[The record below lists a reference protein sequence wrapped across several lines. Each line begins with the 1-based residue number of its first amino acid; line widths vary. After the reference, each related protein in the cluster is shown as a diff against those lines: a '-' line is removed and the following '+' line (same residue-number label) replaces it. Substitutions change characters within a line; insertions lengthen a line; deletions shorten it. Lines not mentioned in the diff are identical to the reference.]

1 MAPRRVNPR
10 LLAAI
15 EATAIEPLDYETPGR
30 VVEVPVPGEH
40 FAQPAPAAPQSRF
53 DVVREYLEANRQ
65 TTPMPV
71 VPEVDMRAAADA
83 DARRD
88 FGGAMLA
95 AGQAFTG
102 NRRAVAQLPR
112 SNANE
117 AQALAER
124 DARKRELAAWAEAQ
138 ERRRMGEAELLS
150 RAAAQPSM
158 RDPALEDRKLDIEQ
172 QKVDI
177 QREKA
182 NRPPAPRAKPGGKGD
197 DGKTLPVSEVAELSS
212 LPVAEAQV
220 DRLSSEF
227 KRLGMGG
234 TAGRA
239 GGAITDALGLR
250 WTDSAEYNAVAS
262 LAMQAAGKIMEGG
275 KLAAGDELKY
285 RQMLPR
291 PGDSDDVVA
300 QKVAGMKD
308 FLRALATARAK
319 GLRESGY
326 RVPDALFPQ
335 EQKPDPMVSVRRKSD
350 GKVLPLPKSKADT
363 LDKDKYEVTP

>member
-1 MAPRRVNPR
+1 MAPRRVNPK

-30 VVEVPVPGEH
+30 VVEVPVPAEH
-40 FAQPAPAAPQSRF
+40 FTQSAPQSRF

-65 TTPMPV
+65 TAPMPV
-71 VPEVDMRAAADA
+71 APEVDMRAAADA

-102 NRRAVAQLPR
+102 NRRAVAQLPH
-112 SNANE
+112 SNTNE

-124 DARKRELAAWAEAQ
+124 EARKRELAAWAAAQ
-138 ERRRMGEAELLS
+138 ERRRMSEAELLS

-158 RDPALEDRKLDIEQ
+158 RDPALEERKLDIEQ

-177 QREKA
+177 QRAKA
-182 NRPPAPRAKPGGKGD
+182 NRPRPVGGVKKD
-197 DGKTLPVSEVAELSS
+197 EGKTLPVSEVGELSS
-212 LPVAEAQV
+212 LPVAEMQV
-220 DRLSSEF
+220 DRLADEF
-227 KRLGMGG
+227 KRLDMGG
-234 TAGRA
+234 MKGRA

-250 WTDSAEYNAVAS
+250 WTDSAEYNAAAS

-275 KLAAGDELKY
+275 KLAAGDEMKY

-291 PGDSDDVVA
+291 PGDSDDVVR

-308 FLRALATARAK
+308 FLRALAQARAK
-319 GLRESGY
+319 GLQESGY
-326 RVPDALFPQ
+326 NVPPSLFPQ
-335 EQKPDPMVSVRRKSD
+335 GPKADPMVSVRRKAD